1 MYSSAPTIVWVVR
14 RAITRQWSKFVCPV
28 CLSPALWR
36 TTWATMWVVETPK
49 KQFFASDLW
58 LCFRQQLSHLWVW
71 LSLNMIYQ
79 SNVPSYVRCCSLIT
93 SNDIILI
100 RCESKEEEEKEEEEE
115 EKWFQIEVVAFL
127 RLTRNRSSF
136 LKSANFHI
144 STVRKILAK
153 WS

>member
-1 MYSSAPTIVWVVR
+1 
-14 RAITRQWSKFVCPV
+14 
-28 CLSPALWR
+28 
-36 TTWATMWVVETPK
+36 
-49 KQFFASDLW
+49 
-58 LCFRQQLSHLWVW
+58 
-71 LSLNMIYQ
+71 MIYQ

-115 EKWFQIEVVAFL
+115 EEEKEEEEEEEEKRFRIEVVAFL

-153 WS
+153 